1 MPTAGIKRDL
11 PAWRATIRP
20 TPFPRLPQRN
30 RCDKVAGMRL
40 SDLRFLV
47 AWLLPLLA
55 IFTVLLTPATT
66 ALSTLAVW

>member
-1 MPTAGIKRDL
+1 
-11 PAWRATIRP
+11 
-20 TPFPRLPQRN
+20 
-30 RCDKVAGMRL
+30 MRL